1 MRGFDFRYILN
12 GFVDS
17 YLYSI
22 GLLDTALPFEEL
34 RPRSRINGA
43 AEAADNSPDFWQ
55 RIRAAVPPRPNPAV
69 VTQERLALGQRPPL
83 LQHSKNPIAGARRR
97 QMF

>member
-1 MRGFDFRYILN
+1 MTNSCTINIVRYARLTGKMRGFDFRYILN

-34 RPRSRINGA
+34 RSRSRINDA
-43 AEAADNSPDFWQ
+43 AEAADDSPDFSQ
-55 RIRAAVPPRPNPAV
+55 RIRAAVPPRQPPVAV
-69 VTQERLALGQRPPL
+69 KE
-83 LQHSKNPIAGARRR
+83 
-97 QMF
+97 